1 MINTLRCCL
10 QRLICEGLLLLRVLV
25 LSIHHSLL
33 EEAVD
38 LVLLSVHGRGL
49 VMAHHLRVLVLL
61 PHVHIVSVGREVIG
75 RRSRHTTD
83 GLSILPSDLMVLH
96 LLNNLL
102 HVLTCLLELGE
113 LLLKPYVEGLQRD
126 GFLRYRHTLDTSE
139 QVVCHIVGGL
149 ENVILLEVDRSQGH
163 VLNLID

>member
-1 MINTLRCCL
+1 MINICVSCL
-10 QRLICEGLLLLRVLV
+10 HRLIFEGLLLLRVLI
-25 LSIHHSLL
+25 LSIDHSLL
-33 EEAVD
+33 EKVVR

-49 VMAHHLRVLVLL
+49 VMAHHLRVRVLL
-61 PHVHIVSVGREVIG
+61 RHVHIVSVGREVIG
-75 RRSRHTTD
+75 RRSRHTID
-83 GLSILPSDLMVLH
+83 GLSILPSNLMVLH

-126 GFLRYRHTLDTSE
+126 GFLRDRHTLDTSE

-149 ENVILLEVDRSQGH
+149 ENVILLEVDRSEGH